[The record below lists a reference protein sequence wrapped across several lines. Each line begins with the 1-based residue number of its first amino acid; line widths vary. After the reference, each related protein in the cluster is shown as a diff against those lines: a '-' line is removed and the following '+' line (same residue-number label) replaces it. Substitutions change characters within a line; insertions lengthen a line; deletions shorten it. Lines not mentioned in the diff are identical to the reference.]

1 MIKRKNIVLLSAL
14 LSTSVAIAAPNIS
27 AGSDPYF
34 NGADGVAQ
42 KDIIVKPVQLD
53 LDAPAWVAMNYRT
66 GDVVSEKAMDVKR
79 EPASLT
85 KIMTSYIIA
94 SEIKAGNLK
103 WDTMIPIS
111 HTAASTGGSKMYIEA
126 GKKVSVKDLVRGM
139 DIVSGNDA
147 AMALAEYVA
156 GSTKAFTDLMNQTA
170 KAVGM
175 SSTHFANPD
184 GLPGGEQYTTAH
196 DMALLARSY
205 IYNFPEA
212 YDIYGEKG
220 LVWNA
225 SKQQAVEIS
234 DRKQCMPKI
243 DRGNGS
249 VIASYSAIK
258 LDDTTKDKCNK
269 LFPKK
274 DNFVLQNNRNKLL
287 FTFDGADGMKTGH
300 TEAAGYCLVSSA
312 KQNGERYISVV
323 LGASSSAKRETE
335 SSKLLRYALTKF
347 EDIVLYKANTPIS
360 ISANSIKNAKS
371 GQKITVASAQNIY
384 KTVPKNYVPYLKQGI
399 ALDPNL
405 KAPIKKGQ
413 AVGKIVVTVNG
424 KQKIAEIPVVAQ
436 NDVAQKGW
444 W

>member
-27 AGSDPYF
+27 AGPDPYF
-34 NGADGVAQ
+34 NGADGVSQ
-42 KDIIVKPVQLD
+42 KDIIIKPVQLD

-66 GDVVSEKAMDVKR
+66 GDIISQKAMDVKR

-147 AMALAEYVA
+147 AMALAEYIA
-156 GSTKAFTDLMNQTA
+156 GSAKAFTELMNQTT
-170 KAVGM
+170 KAIGM
-175 SSTHFANPD
+175 DSTHFANPD
-184 GLPGGEQYTTAH
+184 GLPGGEQFTTAH
-196 DMALLARSY
+196 DIALLTRSY

-212 YDIYGEKG
+212 YKIYGEKG

-234 DRKQCMPKI
+234 DRKHCLPKF
-243 DRGNGS
+243 DRADGN
-249 VIASYSAIK
+249 VIASYTAK
-258 LDDTTKDKCNK
+258 DLDDATKDKCTK
-269 LFPKK
+269 LFPEK

-300 TEAAGYCLVSSA
+300 TNAAGYCLVSSA

-323 LGASSSAKRETE
+323 LGTSSSAKRETE

-347 EDIVLYKANTPIS
+347 EDVVLYKANTPIS
-360 ISANSIKNAKS
+360 ISADSIKNAKA

-384 KTVPKNYVPYLKQGI
+384 KTVPKNYIPYLKQGI

-413 AVGKIVVTVNG
+413 AVGNIIVTVNG
-424 KQKIAEIPVVAQ
+424 KQKIAEVPVVAQ

>member
-1 MIKRKNIVLLSAL
+1 
-14 LSTSVAIAAPNIS
+14 
-27 AGSDPYF
+27 
-34 NGADGVAQ
+34 
-42 KDIIVKPVQLD
+42 
-53 LDAPAWVAMNYRT
+53 
-66 GDVVSEKAMDVKR
+66 
-79 EPASLT
+79 
-85 KIMTSYIIA
+85 
-94 SEIKAGNLK
+94 
-103 WDTMIPIS
+103 
-111 HTAASTGGSKMYIEA
+111 
-126 GKKVSVKDLVRGM
+126 
-139 DIVSGNDA
+139 
-147 AMALAEYVA
+147 
-156 GSTKAFTDLMNQTA
+156 
-170 KAVGM
+170 
-175 SSTHFANPD
+175 
-184 GLPGGEQYTTAH
+184 
-196 DMALLARSY
+196 MALLARSY